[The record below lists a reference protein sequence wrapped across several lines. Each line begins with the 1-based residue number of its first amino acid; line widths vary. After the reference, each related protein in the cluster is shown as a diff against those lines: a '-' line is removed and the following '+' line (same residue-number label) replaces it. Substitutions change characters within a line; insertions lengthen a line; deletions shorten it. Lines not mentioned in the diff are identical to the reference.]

1 MNKYII
7 VKQFAAWGIV
17 LSLATTVM
25 LLSVALHSK
34 HNGVIEVECFI
45 QTMKGNPSVFHAVS
59 CKQEKDD
66 V

>member
-1 MNKYII
+1 
-7 VKQFAAWGIV
+7 
-17 LSLATTVM
+17 
-25 LLSVALHSK
+25 
-34 HNGVIEVECFI
+34 VIEVECFI